1 MRSKTASWMM
11 LRYLPGLLLCLT
23 RALTLQAQPV
33 SLTLAEAVQ
42 RGLQTHPDLAAAE
55 AAVAAAQARIG
66 QARAAL
72 QPRLQFSA
80 GYQRLSEITPFAITM
95 PLPGAE
101 PIEIT
106 PNIPNQYQ
114 LQLSL
119 QQPLFQGGRLRAQLE
134 AARQEAAAAVAE
146 QHARRE
152 ALAYRI
158 ATAYWQHVE
167 AEALARA
174 AEENVRRLE
183 AHLEDA
189 RNRQAQGLLL
199 ESEVL
204 DVEVA
209 LEQARLEA
217 LRQRQT
223 AQLTA
228 IMLSSLVGLPP
239 DTPLA
244 LSDRPDTALRPVPPL
259 DSLRALALRRRP
271 DLAALRHTIARADA
285 LRSMARAGWW
295 PQVALVGR
303 YLYARP
309 NPRLIPLQ
317 DRFEGTWEV
326 GLSLT
331 LDLWNGLRTHHQ
343 VAEATALRRRA
354 EAQEAATLRA
364 LELELAQA
372 RLGVEQ
378 AYERLRL
385 ARLVVRQAEAR
396 YALVRDQ
403 FAQGLRTSRD
413 LLDAE
418 TALAQARAR
427 EIQARTAC
435 ALAWLALEQA
445 TGTLTEHLP

>member
-1 MRSKTASWMM
+1 MKYKICSRI
-11 LRYLPGLLLCLT
+11 LPALLSGCCLV
-23 RALTLQAQPV
+23 LTLQAQPV
-33 SLTLAEAVQ
+33 RLTLAEAIR

-55 AAVAAAQARIG
+55 ASVAAAQARLG
-66 QARAAL
+66 QARAAF
-72 QPRLQFSA
+72 QPRVQFSA

-95 PLPGAE
+95 PLPDAE

-119 QQPLFQGGRLRAQLE
+119 RQPLFLGGRLRAQLE

-146 QHARRE
+146 QRSRRE

-158 ATAYWQHVE
+158 AAAYWQHVQ
-167 AEALARA
+167 AVALARA

-183 AHLEDA
+183 AHLQDA

-217 LRQRQT
+217 LDRRQ
-223 AQLTA
+223 AVQLTA
-228 IMLSSLVGLPP
+228 VTLNSLVGLPP
-239 DTPLA
+239 DTPLE
-244 LSDRPDTALRPVPPL
+244 LPDRPDTTTRPVPPL

-285 LRSMARAGWW
+285 LHSMARAGRW

-309 NPRLIPLQ
+309 NPRIIPLQ

-331 LDLWNGLRTHHQ
+331 FDLWNGLRTHHQ
-343 VAEATALRRRA
+343 VAEATALRRQA
-354 EAQEAATLRA
+354 EAQEAATLRTLDVA
-364 LELELAQA
+364 LAQA

-378 AYERLRL
+378 SYERLRL

-396 YALVRDQ
+396 YALVRNQ
-403 FAQGLRTSRD
+403 FARGLRTSRD

-418 TALAQARAR
+418 AALAQARAR
-427 EIQARTAC
+427 AIQAQTGC
-435 ALAWLALEQA
+435 ALAWLALQHA
-445 TGTLTEHLP
+445 TGTLTEPLP

>member
-1 MRSKTASWMM
+1 M
-11 LRYLPGLLLCLT
+11 LRWLPGLLLGFGL
-23 RALTLQAQPV
+23 ALGLQAQPV
-33 SLTLAEAVQ
+33 QLTLAEAIR
-42 RGLQTHPDLAAAE
+42 RGLRTHPDLAAAE
-55 AAVAAAQARIG
+55 AAVAAARARIG
-66 QARAAL
+66 QARAAF
-72 QPRLQFSA
+72 QPRVQFSA
-80 GYQRLSEITPFAITM
+80 GYQRLSEITPFTITM

-119 QQPLFQGGRLRAQLE
+119 QQPLFLGGRLRAQLE

-146 QHARRE
+146 QRSRRE

-158 ATAYWQHVE
+158 AAAYWQHVQ
-167 AEALARA
+167 AVALARA

-183 AHLEDA
+183 AHLQDA
-189 RNRQAQGLLL
+189 RNRQTQGLLL

-217 LRQRQT
+217 LERRQ
-223 AQLTA
+223 AVQLTA
-228 IMLSSLVGLPP
+228 VTLNSLVGLPP
-239 DTPLA
+239 DTPLE
-244 LSDRPDTALRPVPPL
+244 LPDRPDTAARPVPSL
-259 DSLRALALRRRP
+259 DSLRALALRQRP

-285 LRSMARAGWW
+285 LRSIARANWW

-309 NPRLIPLQ
+309 NPRIIPLQ

-343 VAEATALRRRA
+343 VAEAAALRRQA
-354 EAQEAATLRA
+354 EAQEAATLRT
-364 LELELAQA
+364 LDVTLAQA

-378 AYERLRL
+378 AYERLLL

-418 TALAQARAR
+418 TALAQAHAR
-427 EIQARTAC
+427 EIQAQTAC
-435 ALAWLALEQA
+435 ALAWLALYQA
-445 TGTLTEHLP
+445 TGTLTKHLP

>member
-1 MRSKTASWMM
+1 M
-11 LRYLPGLLLCLT
+11 LRWLPGLLLGFGL
-23 RALTLQAQPV
+23 ALALQAQPV
-33 SLTLAEAVQ
+33 QLTLSEAVRQ
-42 RGLQTHPDLAAAE
+42 GLRTHPDLAAAE

-66 QARAAL
+66 QARAAF

-183 AHLEDA
+183 AHLQDA

-217 LRQRQT
+217 LRQRQ
-223 AQLTA
+223 AARLTA
-228 IMLSSLVGLPP
+228 VTLSSLVGLPP
-239 DTPLA
+239 DTPLV
-244 LSDRPDTALRPVPPL
+244 LSDRPDTAAQPVPSL

-285 LRSMARAGWW
+285 LRAMARAGWW

-343 VAEATALRRRA
+343 VAETTALRRQA
-354 EAQEAATLRA
+354 EAQEAATLRT
-364 LELELAQA
+364 LDVTLAQA

-435 ALAWLALEQA
+435 ALAWLALYQA